1 MNIRQRQQIIIGL
14 EMTLITVATVILSI
28 QFS

>member
-14 EMTLITVATVILSI
+14 EMTLIAVATVILSI

>member
-1 MNIRQRQQIIIGL
+1 MNIRQRQQIITGL
-14 EMTLITVATVILSI
+14 EMLLIAVTTVILSI

>member
-1 MNIRQRQQIIIGL
+1 MNIRQRQQIIAGL
-14 EMTLITVATVILSI
+14 EILLIAVATVILSI